1 MGKSAFVVCIE
12 VGFEQVMLEFRIG
25 INECSF
31 GSRIAAAQRHV
42 ANLGRASRF
51 AKTRPVA
58 CANKVTDPYRLLW
71 CQPKIWLD
79 PSSDTL
85 CGGVGFCRYL

>member
-51 AKTRPVA
+51 AKARPVA
-58 CANKVTDPYRLLW
+58 CANKVTDPYRLLR
-71 CQPKIWLD
+71 CTPKIWLD
-79 PSSDTL
+79 PSSDTR

>member
-31 GSRIAAAQRHV
+31 GSRIAAARCHV

-51 AKTRPVA
+51 AKARPVA

-71 CQPKIWLD
+71 RTKTLAD

-85 CGGVGFCRYL
+85 CGGVRFCRYL